1 MKFRKIFTLFT
12 LAPIAGYS
20 TLLQVPEQYGTI
32 QSAISASID
41 AKITKP
47 INTNNSCT
55 AVPQHRHHAFYA
67 IVIYA
72 VVRYFSVFRIC
83 LIYPTS

>member
-32 QSAISASID
+32 QSAISASINQD
-41 AKITKP
+41 TVMVSP
-47 INTNNSCT
+47 GYYSREH
-55 AVPQHRHHAFYA
+55 QF
-67 IVIYA
+67 
-72 VVRYFSVFRIC
+72 
-83 LIYPTS
+83 